1 MLAFLFVI
9 LAIAVRFIPHP
20 WTLTPVGAALLYF
33 GARGTR
39 KLAWIPVVLLAA
51 SDLALNK
58 FVWGYPFKADQV
70 IIWLWYAGIL
80 WLGFQ
85 LRRKVDPLRLLAAA
99 LATAVSFFV
108 VSNLG
113 VWAAWN
119 MYPKTLAGLMTCYAA
134 ALPFFRRE
142 LIGDVMFTAI
152 FFGIAYLVENW
163 TSDTTKAGDRS
174 AAA

>member
-9 LAIAVRFIPHP
+9 LAVAVRFIPHP

-33 GARGTR
+33 GARGPR

-58 FVWGYPFKADQV
+58 FVWGYPFKADQIV
-70 IIWLWYAGIL
+70 SWFWYAGIV
-80 WLGFQ
+80 WLGVL
-85 LRRKVDPLRLLAAA
+85 LRKKIDPLRLLGAAV
-99 LATAVSFFV
+99 ATAVSFFLL
-108 VSNLG
+108 SNLG

-119 MYPKTLAGLMTCYAA
+119 MYPKTVAGLMACYAA
-134 ALPFFRRE
+134 GLPFFRRE
-142 LIGDVMFTAI
+142 LIGDVMFTGV
-152 FFGIAYLVENW
+152 FFGIGHLLESW
-163 TSDTTKAGDRS
+163 TTDAPKAGDRS